1 MIKND
6 FSSVCFIC
14 EYFINNKNC
23 LTFFDKKPIIGSNKV
38 QRRQRMHVNFNK
50 DYIPEKVII
59 AAVKAINTAVSDNI
73 KEDFLSNE
81 FVTTNSYATRVWEY
95 INRNINREFP
105 PELCTVVRAH
115 RGPWEFMIIYDKQS
129 GHIMTIMRG
138 TRFNELQKSMR
149 TRNTAHY
156 IQLLAEEFNSE
167 LMPGYEQLSFEQD
180 TKENI
185 DMKAASAEVRKLL
198 CGLSEEN
205 EPIKNHVLVLFDTAG
220 GHLVNIKSVKV
231 TPKLQ
236 IVAGSECDWS
246 KYISATESVIVEKVS
261 ETESASDKPDHGLKL
276 TGKAVA
282 RRNKRNNKADK
293 IITDNTEKEELN

>member
-1 MIKND
+1 
-6 FSSVCFIC
+6 
-14 EYFINNKNC
+14 
-23 LTFFDKKPIIGSNKV
+23 
-38 QRRQRMHVNFNK
+38 MHVNLNK

-59 AAVKAINTAVSDNI
+59 AAVKAINTAVSDDI

-81 FVTTNSYATRVWEY
+81 FVTTNSYASRVWEY
-95 INRNINREFP
+95 INRNINRAFP
-105 PELCTVVRAH
+105 PEVCTVVKAH

-138 TRFNELQKSMR
+138 TRFKELRESIN
-149 TRNTAHY
+149 TRNTEHY
-156 IQLLAEEFNSE
+156 VQLLAREFNNE
-167 LMPGYEQLSFEQD
+167 LMPGYEQLSFVDGVE
-180 TKENI
+180 ENVSK
-185 DMKAASAEVRKLL
+185 KADSAEVQKLL
-198 CGLSEEN
+198 CGLNDEN

-261 ETESASDKPDHGLKL
+261 EVESASDKPDHGLKL

-282 RRNKRNNKADK
+282 RQNKRNNKADK
-293 IITDNTEKEELN
+293 IITVNTEKEELN